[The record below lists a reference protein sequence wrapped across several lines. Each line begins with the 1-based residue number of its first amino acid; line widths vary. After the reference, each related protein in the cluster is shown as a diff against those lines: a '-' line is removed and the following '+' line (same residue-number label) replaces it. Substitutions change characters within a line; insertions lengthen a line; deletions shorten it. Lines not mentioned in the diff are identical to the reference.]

1 MKSRRFNSS
10 ERRRFV
16 KFSIVGVIG
25 FIIDTGA
32 LNIMIG
38 YLGMSTGLLRLVAK
52 TISFSLALTS
62 NFFWN
67 RYWIYPESRSKSV
80 RVQAVQFTV
89 VNLIGLALNLL
100 IFGSVSSALI
110 PTFQNYYG
118 SQIGL
123 ILGTNAGQV
132 AAVAV
137 VLFWN
142 FFANRYW
149 TYGDVE

>member
-1 MKSRRFNSS
+1 MKFKRFDSSETRRFI
-10 ERRRFV
+10 
-16 KFSIVGVIG
+16 KFSIVGAIG

-38 YLGMSTGLLRLVAK
+38 YLGMTTSLLRLIAK
-52 TISFSLALTS
+52 TISFTLALTS

-67 RYWIYPESRSKSV
+67 RYWIYPDSRSKSV
-80 RVQAVQFTV
+80 RLQAVQFTV

-100 IFGSVSSALI
+100 IFGSVSSAVI

-118 SQIGL
+118 VQAGL
-123 ILGTNAGQV
+123 IIGTNVGQV

>member
-1 MKSRRFNSS
+1 
-10 ERRRFV
+10 
-16 KFSIVGVIG
+16 
-25 FIIDTGA
+25 
-32 LNIMIG
+32 MIG

-118 SQIGL
+118 AQIGL

>member
-1 MKSRRFNSS
+1 MKFTPFKSSEMRRFA
-10 ERRRFV
+10 
-16 KFSIVGVIG
+16 KFSIVGAIG
-25 FIIDTGA
+25 FLIDTGA

-38 YLGMSTGLLRLVAK
+38 LLGMSTVLLRLVSK
-52 TISFSLALTS
+52 TISFTLALTS

-80 RVQAVQFTV
+80 RVQAIQFSV
-89 VNLIGLALNLL
+89 VNIIGLALNLL

-110 PTFQNYYG
+110 PRLQTYYG
-118 SQIGL
+118 VNTGL
-123 ILGTNAGQV
+123 LLGTNAGQV
-132 AAVAV
+132 SAVAV

-142 FFANRYW
+142 FFVNRYW

>member
-1 MKSRRFNSS
+1 MKFTPFNNSEVRRFA
-10 ERRRFV
+10 
-16 KFSIVGVIG
+16 KFSIVGAIG
-25 FIIDTGA
+25 FLIDTGA

-38 YLGMSTGLLRLVAK
+38 LFGMSTSVLRLVSK
-52 TISFSLALTS
+52 TISFALALTS

-80 RVQAVQFTV
+80 RVQAIQFSV
-89 VNLIGLALNLL
+89 VNIIGLALNLL

-110 PTFQNYYG
+110 PRLQTYYG
-118 SQIGL
+118 VNTGL
-123 ILGTNAGQV
+123 LLGTNAGQV
-132 AAVAV
+132 SAVAV

-142 FFANRYW
+142 FFVNRYW

>member
-1 MKSRRFNSS
+1 MRRFI
-10 ERRRFV
+10 

-110 PTFQNYYG
+110 PTFQN
-118 SQIGL
+118 
-123 ILGTNAGQV
+123 
-132 AAVAV
+132 
-137 VLFWN
+137 
-142 FFANRYW
+142 
-149 TYGDVE
+149 

>member
-1 MKSRRFNSS
+1 MKFKRFDSSETRRFI
-10 ERRRFV
+10 
-16 KFSIVGVIG
+16 KFSIVGAIG

-38 YLGMSTGLLRLVAK
+38 YLGMTTSLLRLIAK
-52 TISFSLALTS
+52 TISFTLALTS

-67 RYWIYPESRSKSV
+67 RYWIYPDSRSKSV
-80 RVQAVQFTV
+80 RLQAVQFTV

-100 IFGSVSSALI
+100 IFGSVSSAFI
-110 PTFQNYYG
+110 PTLQNYYG
-118 SQIGL
+118 VQAGL
-123 ILGTNAGQV
+123 ILGTNVGQV

>member
-1 MKSRRFNSS
+1 MKFTPFNNSEVRRFA
-10 ERRRFV
+10 
-16 KFSIVGVIG
+16 KFSIVGAIG
-25 FIIDTGA
+25 FLIDTGA

-38 YLGMSTGLLRLVAK
+38 LLGMSTSVLRLVSK
-52 TISFSLALTS
+52 TISFTLALTS

-67 RYWIYPESRSKSV
+67 RYWIYPESRSKSI
-80 RVQAVQFTV
+80 RVQAIQFSV
-89 VNLIGLALNLL
+89 VNIIGLVLNLL